1 MGSYYRNGQV
11 WSQKADHVLGL
22 RTLVGA
28 TPEELWGGAATTRPT
43 PGGVQVSVVSTS
55 ADDTAA
61 GLGIRS
67 VLIDYLDSS
76 GVSQSE
82 VITLAGLVPVL
93 SVATDI
99 DEILAVTAREVGSSA
114 GAVGYVLIK
123 DAAGVVVFEGIEIG
137 ACEIRSAITKVAA
150 GMRAF
155 VWRLGLAASSASQV
169 RLMSDCNPATGAVVA
184 NGRYTWH
191 IDQADTQGNGDDFG
205 SPLGPFVAG
214 ARIWLEAVGG
224 VGHVITGS
232 ISVYSEPV
240 G

>member
-1 MGSYYRNGQV
+1 MDGETWRWAIGGGLAGVTAGIV
-11 WSQKADHVLGL
+11 WLL
-22 RTLVGA
+22 RLVYSA
-28 TPEELWGGAATTRPT
+28 GGTATTRPT

-55 ADDTAA
+55 ADDTA
-61 GLGIRS
+61 GGTGVRS
-67 VLIDYLDSS
+67 IQIDYLDSL
-76 GVSQSE
+76 GVAQSE

-93 SVATDI
+93 SVATV

-123 DAAGVVVFEGIEIG
+123 DAAGVVVFEGIEIR

-155 VWRLGLAASSASQV
+155 VWRLGLAASTASPV
-169 RLMSDCNPATGAVVA
+169 LRLMSDCNPATGAVVS

-191 IDQADTQGNGDDFG
+191 IDQADTQGTGDDFG